1 LELAQTRMIDLVD
14 ALKAERP
21 GFTGRPRLDAPL
33 GDKRSSPKQAFTMER
48 LRRLA
53 VWGTAAAA
61 AVLAVA
67 MTSRSDVA
75 VERFAILLHR
85 PKPAA
90 PVFDAQ
96 SATTQLA
103 DAVRGLKVSDEQLQT
118 RLAAVEHEM
127 DVTGSIAKQIQAS
140 DASRHAEQGPSLA
153 AVALAS
159 TSIAPVEMAPPPA
172 SVPPKTDPNIALPP
186 LPKTAF
192 GVDIG
197 SGLTLQALRMRWAA
211 IRTAHPKFFEGL
223 DPIISV
229 REVPHSNRIEL
240 RLVAGPIPQPGV
252 AAELC
257 AHLTALGLFCQPTI
271 YDGQH
276 LALR

>member
-1 LELAQTRMIDLVD
+1 MIDLVD

-21 GFTGRPRLDAPL
+21 GFTGKPRLDAPL
-33 GDKRSSPKQAFTMER
+33 GDRRSPPKPAFTMER

-53 VWGTAAAA
+53 VWGAAAAA

-67 MTSRSDVA
+67 MTSRSNVA

-85 PKPAA
+85 PQPAA
-90 PVFDAQ
+90 LPAFDAQ
-96 SATTQLA
+96 SATVQLA

-118 RLAAVEHEM
+118 RLAAVEHDM

-140 DASRHAEQGPSLA
+140 DASRRAEQGPSLA
-153 AVALAS
+153 ATALAS
-159 TSIAPVEMAPPPA
+159 TSIAPVDMAPPPA
-172 SVPPKTDPNIALPP
+172 PAPASVPPRTDPNIALPP

-197 SGLTLQALRMRWAA
+197 SGLSLQALRMRWAA

-223 DPIISV
+223 EPIISV
-229 REVPHSNRIEL
+229 REVPHSSRIEL

>member
-1 LELAQTRMIDLVD
+1 MIDLVD

-21 GFTGRPRLDAPL
+21 GFTGKQRLDAPL
-33 GDKRSSPKQAFTMER
+33 GDRRSPPKPAFTMAR

-53 VWGTAAAA
+53 VWGAAAAA

-75 VERFAILLHR
+75 VGRFAVLLHR
-85 PKPAA
+85 PKPA
-90 PVFDAQ
+90 FDAQ
-96 SATTQLA
+96 SATAQLA

-118 RLAAVEHEM
+118 RLAAVEHDM
-127 DVTGSIAKQIQAS
+127 DVTGSITKQIQAS
-140 DASRHAEQGPSLA
+140 DANRRAEQGPSLA
-153 AVALAS
+153 ATALAS
-159 TSIAPVEMAPPPA
+159 ASIAPVDMAPPPA
-172 SVPPKTDPNIALPP
+172 AAPASVLPRTDPNIALPP

-197 SGLTLQALRMRWAA
+197 SGLNLQALRMRWAA

-223 DPIISV
+223 EPIISV

-257 AHLTALGLFCQPTI
+257 AHLSALGLFCQPTI

>member
-1 LELAQTRMIDLVD
+1 MTNLAD

-21 GFTGRPRLDAPL
+21 GFTGRPRIEAPL
-33 GDKRSSPKQAFTMER
+33 GDKRGSPKQAFTMQR

-53 VWGTAAAA
+53 VWGAAAAA

-67 MTSRSDVA
+67 LTSRSDIA
-75 VERFAILLHR
+75 LERLAFVLHR
-85 PKPAA
+85 PRPVTAPA
-90 PVFDAQ
+90 FDARE
-96 SATTQLA
+96 ATAQLA

-118 RLAAVEHEM
+118 RLAAVEHDM
-127 DVTGSIAKQIQAS
+127 DVTGSITRQIQVAA
-140 DASRHAEQGPSLA
+140 ASRQAEQGPSLA
-153 AVALAS
+153 ATALAS
-159 TSIAPVEMAPPPA
+159 ASIAPVDMAPPPA
-172 SVPPKTDPNIALPP
+172 VAPASAPAPLKTDPNIALPP

-197 SGLTLQALRMRWAA
+197 SGLNLQALRMRWAA
-211 IRTAHPKFFEGL
+211 IRTAHPKFFEGME
-223 DPIISV
+223 PIISV

-240 RLVAGPIPQPGV
+240 RLIAGPIPQPGP

-257 AHLTALGLFCQPTI
+257 ARLTALGLYCQPTI